1 MTFDGIDHEQRGVRP
16 GVVFQNNTGIKHSPN
31 IIALPCSSS
40 VKKMELPTHVFLEA
54 KRYNLVADSVVLCE
68 NPQRMSK
75 TRLIKKLTV
84 LDQDALRNIAVASL
98 LATSVIAFLS

>member
-1 MTFDGIDHEQRGVRP
+1 
-16 GVVFQNNTGIKHSPN
+16 
-31 IIALPCSSS
+31 
-40 VKKMELPTHVFLEA
+40 MELPTHVFLDA
-54 KRYNLVADSVVLCE
+54 KRYNLVADSIVLCE